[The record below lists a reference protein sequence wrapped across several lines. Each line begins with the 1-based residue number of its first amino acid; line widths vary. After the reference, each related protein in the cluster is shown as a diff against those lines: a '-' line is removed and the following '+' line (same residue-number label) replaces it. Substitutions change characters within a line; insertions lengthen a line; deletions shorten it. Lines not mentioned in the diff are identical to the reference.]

1 MLTRILVSGVVYQ
14 PEIQMAES
22 IMKSKLFFFFLVL
35 LTTVNSDNVNAQ
47 GSEHVGNKLIDFK
60 VKTLQG
66 ENITIQ
72 DVIKDKAVVINFT
85 TTWCTDCKKL
95 AKFFNRIIPRYR
107 EKGLEF
113 YFIYVGQR
121 REIVSLASKNINKI
135 NSPIIFLDEKR
146 KAAVKLGVQIVP
158 HLIIVDKKGIVKYEG
173 VQFKEKQITAEIEK
187 VIK

>member
-95 AKFFNRIIPRYR
+95 AKFFNKIIPRYR
-107 EKGLEF
+107 KKGLEF